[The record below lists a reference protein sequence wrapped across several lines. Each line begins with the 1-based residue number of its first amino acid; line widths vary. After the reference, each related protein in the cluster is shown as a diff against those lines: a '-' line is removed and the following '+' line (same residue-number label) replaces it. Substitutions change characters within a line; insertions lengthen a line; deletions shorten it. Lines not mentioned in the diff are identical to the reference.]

1 MRDLY
6 MVALK
11 KKNLSV
17 ENRRLNIEIKKRVMA
32 ERKALNMFF
41 ETQTSLCDYFENK
54 ISKYGDL
61 KAVTDEYSKVEMTYA
76 ELNEQISQF
85 AAGMQALGLQKGQFV
100 SLFSENNGRWM
111 LADHA
116 ILRNGAVSVDRGS
129 QAPAEELDYILKHSD
144 SVGVIVQNAATFN
157 KLKDI
162 FKGKNLKFII
172 LLFGEETDD
181 LPVFTFE
188 EILEIGKGH
197 NFVKPE
203 LTIDDNAVMLYT
215 SGTTGLPKGVLLTHK
230 NILSQFPSIHECF
243 NSQPGEK
250 TLQILPI
257 WHAYERISQTYYYL
271 SGCHLHFTTIPNLK
285 NDLLKYNVD
294 TFMSVPRIWEALRI
308 GIYQKLKQKSA
319 LSYYIFDFAVQT
331 SINYQIHKMYS
342 ERRITNKKKYH
353 KLLRLYHKI
362 IRSFIKPLH
371 LLFKATIYQKIK
383 DATGANFRAS
393 MSGGGSLSM
402 KDQLFY
408 DALGINLREGYG
420 LTETSPVLTI
430 RPIKDKNYLGCAG
443 KPIKSTEIKIVD
455 PNTLEELGLFKKGLI
470 MARGPQVMKGYYK
483 DPEATAKVIDE
494 KGWFNTGD
502 LGWLTGDNNLVIVGR
517 IKETIVLSNG
527 ENVEPVPI
535 EEACLGSP
543 YIEQIV
549 LVGQDKSSIGALVVP
564 SQEALQ
570 KCGVLAKDLKSNK
583 TLSIKNPNLR
593 DLIKKELNT
602 YIKNKSNLKSFEKI
616 KQFEILKENFSVQ
629 NGMVSQTAKIKRNV
643 VFDTYKNLISK
654 MFNDKK

>member
-1 MRDLY
+1 
-6 MVALK
+6 
-11 KKNLSV
+11 
-17 ENRRLNIEIKKRVMA
+17 
-32 ERKALNMFF
+32 
-41 ETQTSLCDYFENK
+41 
-54 ISKYGDL
+54 
-61 KAVTDEYSKVEMTYA
+61 MT
-76 ELNEQISQF
+76 
-85 AAGMQALGLQKGQFV
+85 
-100 SLFSENNGRWM
+100 
-111 LADHA
+111 
-116 ILRNGAVSVDRGS
+116 
-129 QAPAEELDYILKHSD
+129 
-144 SVGVIVQNAATFN
+144 
-157 KLKDI
+157 
-162 FKGKNLKFII
+162 
-172 LLFGEETDD
+172 
-181 LPVFTFE
+181 FT
-188 EILEIGKGH
+188 
-197 NFVKPE
+197 
-203 LTIDDNAVMLYT
+203 
-215 SGTTGLPKGVLLTHK
+215 
-230 NILSQFPSIHECF
+230 
-243 NSQPGEK
+243 
-250 TLQILPI
+250 
-257 WHAYERISQTYYYL
+257 
-271 SGCHLHFTTIPNLK
+271 
-285 NDLLKYNVD
+285 
-294 TFMSVPRIWEALRI
+294 
-308 GIYQKLKQKSA
+308 
-319 LSYYIFDFAVQT
+319 
-331 SINYQIHKMYS
+331 
-342 ERRITNKKKYH
+342 
-353 KLLRLYHKI
+353 
-362 IRSFIKPLH
+362 
-371 LLFKATIYQKIK
+371 KATIYQKIK

-583 TLSIKNPNLR
+583 TLSHHYYCCKTLQ
-593 DLIKKELNT
+593 KK
-602 YIKNKSNLKSFEKI
+602 SSPSLKKIPTENSF
-616 KQFEILKENFSVQ
+616 FS
-629 NGMVSQTAKIKRNV
+629 
-643 VFDTYKNLISK
+643 Y
-654 MFNDKK
+654 